1 MFSRK
6 RHLASPPRIPA
17 GRRVYAIGDIH
28 GESKLLHDLLIKIDD
43 DTNRRGNADTIL
55 LFMGDFIDRGS
66 GAVSLLRIFSEIMD
80 PRIVILKGNHE
91 AALVDVYRG
100 DEEALAFWLR
110 CGGHATLAGLGVSI
124 ANCVAEPSKALC
136 NLRYGLSERVI
147 NWLDALPHSWSIGDY
162 FFVHAGIRPGVSF
175 KRQDQDDLLWIR
187 EPFLSSRRWHGKVI
201 VHGHTIEPGLP
212 ALGGNRIGIDT
223 GAHEHGCL
231 TALGLEEDMQWL
243 LQVEDGRTS
252 RTYAPLG

>member
-6 RHLASPPRIPA
+6 RHPANLPRIPA

-28 GESKLLHDLLIKIDD
+28 GESRLLKIDD
-43 DTNRRGNADTIL
+43 DASHRGDADTVL
-55 LFMGDFIDRGS
+55 LFMGDFIDRGC
-66 GAVSLLRIFSEIMD
+66 GAVSLLRIFSQITD
-80 PRIVILKGNHE
+80 SRIVILKGNHE

-110 CGGHATLAGLGVSI
+110 CGGHATLSGLGVPSI
-124 ANCVAEPSKALC
+124 DPTLEPARTLRS
-136 NLRYGLSERVI
+136 LRYALSERVI
-147 NWLDALPHSWSIGDY
+147 NWLDSLPHSWSIGDY
-162 FFVHAGIRPGVSF
+162 FFAHAGVRPGLSF

-187 EPFLSSRRWHGKVI
+187 EPFLSSRRWHGKVV

-212 ALGGNRIGIDT
+212 VLGGNRIGIDT

-243 LQVEDGRTS
+243 LQVEDGRA
-252 RTYAPLG
+252 RRVHAPLG